1 MSALARYFRF
11 KGLDVSGYDK
21 TPTALTDVLQKEGI
35 RVHFEDNAEFVPKE
49 KEDTLVVYTPAIP
62 EDMGELVYVMESGYN
77 VLKRSRVLG
86 EITRGQKCLAVAGT
100 HGKTTTTSMISEI
113 LLQAGTDPT
122 ISVGGIYKPIGGN
135 IRVGGSEYFVTEAC
149 EYTNSFL
156 SFFPTVGIIL
166 NIEEDHM
173 DFFKDLADIR
183 HSFRK
188 FAELLP
194 ADGCLI
200 INADIPDYRE
210 ITDGLTC
217 KVITCSMRDTS
228 ADYYPSDI
236 THDTLGHPSFNV
248 HTGVPGA
255 EPVRS
260 VSLSVPGDHNVGN
273 ALTAIALADL
283 LGVETE
289 TTRKAL
295 LSFTGTDR
303 RFELKGRIGDI
314 TIIDD
319 YAHHPTEITATL
331 KAAQNYPHNTLWC
344 VFQPHTYT
352 RTRALLKE
360 FAEALSQAENLVLAD
375 IPEVKGVALSDLLH
389 DFLTTNADIAVCWSL
404 EPLQLA
410 QP

>member
-1 MSALARYFRF
+1 MLPRADLL
-11 KGLDVSGYDK
+11 GQVMK
-21 TPTALTDVLQKEGI
+21 TYGE
-35 RVHFEDNAEFVPKE
+35 
-49 KEDTLVVYTPAIP
+49 AINI
-62 EDMGELVYVMESGYN
+62 S
-77 VLKRSRVLG
+77 
-86 EITRGQKCLAVAGT
+86 GT

-122 ISVGGIYKPIGGN
+122 LSIGGIYKPIGGN

-166 NIEEDHM
+166 NIEEDHL

-200 INADIPDYRE
+200 INADIPDYHE
-210 ITDGLTC
+210 ITEGLSC
-217 KVITCSMRDTS
+217 KVITCSMKDQN
-228 ADYYPSDI
+228 ADYYPADI
-236 THDTLGHPSFNV
+236 THDTLGHPSFSV
-248 HTGVPGA
+248 HGTLAGT
-255 EPVRS
+255 ETVRS
-260 VSLSVPGDHNVGN
+260 ISLSVPGDHNVGN
-273 ALTAIALADL
+273 ALTAIALADF
-283 LGVETE
+283 LGVDPEAIK
-289 TTRKAL
+289 KAL

-352 RTRALLKE
+352 RTKAFMEDFARALCHADKV
-360 FAEALSQAENLVLAD
+360 VLAD
-375 IPEVKGVALSDLLH
+375 IYAARETDTLGISSQLLRDRVLANGGECYYFPRFAEIENSQSYPQYPQDLQIGMTCNLWIFH
-389 DFLTTNADIAVCWSL
+389 FFLCIFS
-404 EPLQLA
+404 E
-410 QP
+410 